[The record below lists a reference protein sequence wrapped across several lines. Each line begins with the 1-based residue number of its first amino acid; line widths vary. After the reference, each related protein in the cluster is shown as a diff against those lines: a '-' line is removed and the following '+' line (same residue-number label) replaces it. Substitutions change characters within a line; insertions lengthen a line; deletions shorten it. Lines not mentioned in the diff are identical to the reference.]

1 MEKLKKIGAEDK
13 TSFTDIVDIT
23 YLTPENTTFSLSKN
37 GFLEMVSSEDVQPEK
52 LFDDGEGE
60 GAPPPGGP
68 GGPPPHGGGH
78 GHGPGG
84 PGGHGRKEAPPIKY
98 TPDGKRDY
106 GRVLLH
112 RAFPFDNPDGLV
124 SVLQEDGFEI
134 GVIRNIADFDDKT
147 AAMLRDVLDKTYFIP
162 EITRIYSTKD
172 RFGFVYFKCATD
184 KGDVDFVLRNPF
196 GSIIRLGEHN
206 IYLIDVDGNRYH
218 IPDVSKLD
226 RKSYRKIELYL

>member
-52 LFDDGEGE
+52 LFDDGE

-112 RAFPFDNPDGLV
+112 RAFPFDHPDGLV

-134 GVIRNIADFDDKT
+134 GVIRSIADFDDKT
-147 AAMLRDVLDKTYFIP
+147 AAMLRDVLFDQRSF
-162 EITRIYSTKD
+162 
-172 RFGFVYFKCATD
+172 
-184 KGDVDFVLRNPF
+184 
-196 GSIIRLGEHN
+196 RLCLFQMRH
-206 IYLIDVDGNRYH
+206 R
-218 IPDVSKLD
+218 
-226 RKSYRKIELYL
+226 

>member
-78 GHGPGG
+78 GHGSGG

-112 RAFPFDNPDGLV
+112 RAFPFDHPDGLV

>member
-13 TSFTDIVDIT
+13 TSFTDIVNIT

-60 GAPPPGGP
+60 GAPPPGGR
-68 GGPPPHGGGH
+68 GGPSSHGGGH
-78 GHGPGG
+78 G

-112 RAFPFDNPDGLV
+112 RAFPFDHPDGLV

-134 GVIRNIADFDDKT
+134 GVIRSIADFDDKT
-147 AAMLRDVLDKTYFIP
+147 AAVLRDVLDKTYFIP

>member
-13 TSFTDIVDIT
+13 TSFTDIVNIT

-60 GAPPPGGP
+60 GAPPPGGR
-68 GGPPPHGGGH
+68 GGPSSHGGGH
-78 GHGPGG
+78 GHG

-112 RAFPFDNPDGLV
+112 RAFPFDHPDGLV

-134 GVIRNIADFDDKT
+134 GVIRSIADFDDKT